1 MRRIIILMIVGILIV
16 GSCDGANLRRV
27 FRSKRAES
35 DFILR
40 SCTASAQLIRK
51 NRNEGSQLP
60 VENSNLPKLA
70 SESFVL
76 DRSKNKNVNFNKRF
90 RLHTRSK
97 GRHLTDQNIT
107 DTPLGTVD
115 VKTIQKETPKLFKK
129 RDPLPELDR
138 HGNARN
144 LDSDA
149 PIILVQPL
157 KH

>member
-1 MRRIIILMIVGILIV
+1 MRPHLKLWTSEYWDNSLIINFKFLFLF
-16 GSCDGANLRRV
+16 L
-27 FRSKRAES
+27 AES

-60 VENSNLPKLA
+60 VQNSNLPKLA
-70 SESFVL
+70 SASLIL
-76 DRSKNKNVNFNKRF
+76 DNSKNKNTNFNKHL
-90 RLHTRSK
+90 RLRTRSK
-97 GRHLTDQNIT
+97 GRHLADKSVT

-115 VKTIQKETPKLFKK
+115 VKTIRKETPKLYKK

-144 LDSDA
+144 LDTDT
-149 PIILVQPL
+149 PIIVVQPL